1 MRVPVRH
8 IFPIPDEIESE
19 HAAPLLTA
27 GHAVY
32 APLKKYI
39 RYPGSVVGVVGIG
52 GLGHLAIQFA
62 SKMGAEVVAISHSP
76 SKKKDALKLGASHFV
91 LDRDLDK
98 LAGSIDFILNT
109 VSVEND
115 YT

>member
-1 MRVPVRH
+1 
-8 IFPIPDEIESE
+8 
-19 HAAPLLTA
+19 
-27 GHAVY
+27 
-32 APLKKYI
+32 
-39 RYPGSVVGVVGIG
+39 
-52 GLGHLAIQFA
+52 
-62 SKMGAEVVAISHSP
+62 MGAEVVAISHSP